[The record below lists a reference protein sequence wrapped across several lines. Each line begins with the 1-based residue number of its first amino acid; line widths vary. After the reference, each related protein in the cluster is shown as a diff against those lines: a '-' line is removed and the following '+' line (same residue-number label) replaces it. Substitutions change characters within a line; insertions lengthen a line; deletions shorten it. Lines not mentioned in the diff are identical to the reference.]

1 MTKFL
6 NDFLNLLNWECFV
19 LTFFQSAYWSWYG
32 LITFSVTI
40 LMKENF
46 SQMKNLSS
54 WKMLTFDIKL
64 WAKNSWTTQIWL
76 SIFLFFQVQCFYK
89 KNDETKHWQKMKKL
103 TFSASYK
110 PRRNLKNSRSLV
122 NLHGKI
128 QYTHC
133 FRTNAKSSKRANV
146 STGK

>member
-1 MTKFL
+1 MILYLSVKQKFPQLFLRNLFWLGYFGEKFVSSFHLIWMIFSSWVLGAIFGWQSLLPGYSCSKEFL
-6 NDFLNLLNWECFV
+6 NNTNL
-19 LTFFQSAYWSWYG
+19 
-32 LITFSVTI
+32 II
-40 LMKENF
+40 NF
-46 SQMKNLSS
+46 S
-54 WKMLTFDIKL
+54 
-64 WAKNSWTTQIWL
+64 
-76 SIFLFFQVQCFYK
+76 FFQVQCFYK

-110 PRRNLKNSRSLV
+110 PRRNLKNSKSLV
-122 NLHGKI
+122 NLYGKI